1 MSGIRCPKCGEVF
14 KADGSGMAEIVKQ
27 VRDGE
32 FRKEIEDREN
42 AWKVDKEQS
51 MALAAE
57 RAERN
62 LQGEISKRET
72 ENAQLRL
79 KLEAAKTEEKLAVNE
94 ASSSAERELETLRG
108 QLRERDA
115 ALQVEVERKEAA
127 IAELSERMKKQELA
141 GLLETKEQISEI
153 ERERDRLKAAV
164 EAGDKDRLLS
174 EKTLKEKYEI
184 ELRAKDEQIAYYRD
198 YKAKQ
203 STKMVGESLERYCE
217 NEFNRMR
224 AAAFRNAYFEKDSD
238 VSGGSKGD
246 YIYREND
253 ADGNEIVSV
262 MFEMKNESDDTA
274 SKKKNEDFFDKLNRD
289 RIAKKCEYAVLVS
302 LLEMDNDFYN
312 TGIADVSHRY
322 EKMYV
327 VRPQSF
333 ISIITILRD
342 SAMRSLSYRSELA
355 LAREQNIDI
364 TRFEDEL
371 NAFKQGF
378 ARNYE
383 LAGRRFQEAV
393 AGIDKTIAQLQKT
406 KDALI
411 SSENNLRLANEKADG
426 LTVKR
431 LTKNNP
437 TMRAKFDDLKGQD
450 E

>member
-42 AWKVDKEQS
+42 AWKVDKEQTV
-51 MALAAE
+51 ALAAE

-312 TGIADVSHRY
+312 SGIADVSHRY